1 MKGRMGS
8 SITAEISQAEVRAGL
23 VSKCF
28 QRKVSRLRCQITLN
42 LFLNS
47 RIRFH
52 LEPFKTI

>member
-28 QRKVSRLRCQITLN
+28 QRKVSRLRCQITVS

-47 RIRFH
+47 PYQI
-52 LEPFKTI
+52 PFRAI